1 MQPYLS
7 SAAAGAGSGRPEEL
21 AHAVLFLM
29 TNGYVTGTVLHVD
42 GGSLL
47 I

>member
-1 MQPYLS
+1 
-7 SAAAGAGSGRPEEL
+7 
-21 AHAVLFLM
+21 VLFLM
-29 TNGYVTGTVLHVD
+29 TNGYTTGTVLHVD

>member
-1 MQPYLS
+1 MKPYLS
-7 SAAAGAGSGRPEEL
+7 TLPLKRLGRPEEL

-29 TNGYVTGTVLHVD
+29 TNGYTTGTVLHVN
-42 GGSLL
+42 GGALL

>member
-7 SAAAGAGSGRPEEL
+7 TLPLKRLGRPEEL

-29 TNGYVTGTVLHVD
+29 TNGYVTGTVLHID